1 MCVRRGCD
9 QAAAMGIEAPGVA
22 DATVGPPSLVL
33 HPQPKARDALDVFA
47 FQAGID
53 EGGPGNFF
61 NEG

>member
-1 MCVRRGCD
+1 
-9 QAAAMGIEAPGVA
+9 MGIEAPGVA